1 MLYEKKKITLKDG
14 REAVLKAPD
23 PSEAAAMLRFLKT
36 LASETEFILRY
47 PEECTETDEQE
58 AAFLESVNQSP
69 TDLMIVCTVD
79 GEIAGNCQISFHK
92 RQKIAHRADIA
103 IGVLQKYWGLGIGTA
118 LLAELERAAERK
130 GILQLELEYI
140 EGNERGKALY
150 EKTGFVPVGERPDA
164 IRLRDGSMRNIIMMI
179 KRR

>member
-1 MLYEKKKITLKDG
+1 M
-14 REAVLKAPD
+14 
-23 PSEAAAMLRFLKT
+23 
-36 LASETEFILRY
+36 
-47 PEECTETDEQE
+47 
-58 AAFLESVNQSP
+58 ESVNQSP

-92 RQKIAHRADIA
+92 RLKIAHRADIA

>member
-92 RQKIAHRADIA
+92 RLKIAHRADIA
-103 IGVLQKYWGLGIGTA
+103 IGVLQKYWGLGID
-118 LLAELERAAERK
+118 
-130 GILQLELEYI
+130 
-140 EGNERGKALY
+140 
-150 EKTGFVPVGERPDA
+150 F
-164 IRLRDGSMRNIIMMI
+164 
-179 KRR
+179 